1 MRHVRIQIT
10 QPRTNDMSLFYLFFI
25 DFFWFCY
32 LLFTFIEKKNNNK
45 QEDRKR

>member
-25 DFFWFCY
+25 DFFLV
-32 LLFTFIEKKNNNK
+32 LLFATLHFHRKK
-45 QEDRKR
+45 